1 MSAVE
6 ELTQICAGLPAHK
19 VEELVDFA
27 RFLEARAAVQSARV
41 EESPGDAAWEKI
53 IADPKP
59 RPKLDAFIAAAM
71 SEGPSELL
79 TDEAFEKHLKP

>member
-6 ELTQICAGLPAHK
+6 ELTQICAALPAHK

-27 RFLEARAAVQSARV
+27 RFLEARAAGESARV
-41 EESPGDAAWEKI
+41 EESAGDAAWERI

-59 RPKLDAFIAAAM
+59 RPKLEAFAARALA
-71 SEGPSELL
+71 EGPATPLEGNL
-79 TDEAFEKHLKP
+79 